1 MAIFSFYG
9 VEIVAV
15 TSGEAENPKQ
25 AIPHALKSMVLRLT
39 LFYVLALG
47 IMVAYLPWTE
57 AGAKVVQQSPS

>member
-47 IMVAYLPWTE
+47 IMVAYPGPRPARRWCSK
-57 AGAKVVQQSPS
+57 APS